1 LANQLA
7 GERKSS
13 PENRQKTAEP
23 NLARGDEPEKYPRK
37 SDAAKK
43 REAKKPLTRRQSRFA
58 KEFMKSRTLGEAAIK
73 AGYSPKYPRKSGHQA
88 LQALRDKKVPEIM
101 SELGLS
107 VPVLIDEYL
116 RPLLTATET
125 RFAQDD
131 GKFSDYIDVENLDV
145 RDRALDKAF
154 RLHGA
159 YAPKDPK
166 EAAQFGVKVIL
177 VDIPRPQIGVFMP
190 DIGPGDPL
198 PPLPSKGFNGHKPQG

>member
-1 LANQLA
+1 MANLPA
-7 GERKSS
+7 RESKSS
-13 PENRQKTAEP
+13 AENNREAAEA
-23 NLARGDEPEKYPRK
+23 NLARGDEPKKDPRK
-37 SDAAKK
+37 SEAAKK
-43 REAKKPLTRRQSRFA
+43 REAKKPLTLRQSRFA

-73 AGYSPKYPRKSGHQA
+73 AGYSPKHARKCGHQA
-88 LQALRDKKVPEIM
+88 LQALRNKNVPEIM

-116 RPLLTATET
+116 RPLLKATET
-125 RFAQDD
+125 KFAQDD

-166 EAAQFGVKVIL
+166 EAAQFGVKVVIID
-177 VDIPRPQIGVFMP
+177 VPRPQHGTFME
-190 DIGPGDPL
+190 DVGPAKL
-198 PPLPSKGFNGHKPQG
+198 PPSNGSNGHKPQE

>member
-1 LANQLA
+1 
-7 GERKSS
+7 
-13 PENRQKTAEP
+13 
-23 NLARGDEPEKYPRK
+23 
-37 SDAAKK
+37 
-43 REAKKPLTRRQSRFA
+43 
-58 KEFMKSRTLGEAAIK
+58 
-73 AGYSPKYPRKSGHQA
+73 
-88 LQALRDKKVPEIM
+88 M

-166 EAAQFGVKVIL
+166 EAAHFGAKVVI

-190 DIGPGDPL
+190 DIGPGQL
-198 PPLPSKGFNGHKPQG
+198 PALLAKNSKTGATPNGHKPGKE

>member
-1 LANQLA
+1 MAN
-7 GERKSS
+7 
-13 PENRQKTAEP
+13 
-23 NLARGDEPEKYPRK
+23 EPEKYPRK
-37 SDAAKK
+37 SETAKK
-43 REAKKPLTRRQSRFA
+43 REAKKPLTIRQSRFT
-58 KEFMKSRTLGEAAIK
+58 KEFMRSRTLGEGAIK

-88 LQALRDKKVPEIM
+88 LQALRDKKVSEIM

-125 RFAQDD
+125 KFAQD
-131 GKFSDYIDVENLDV
+131 GGRFSDFIDVGNLDV

-166 EAAQFGVKVIL
+166 EAAQFGVKVVIHRCAAAAAWRMDARHL
-177 VDIPRPQIGVFMP
+177 
-190 DIGPGDPL
+190 PGRSVSAASL
-198 PPLPSKGFNGHKPQG
+198 ERA